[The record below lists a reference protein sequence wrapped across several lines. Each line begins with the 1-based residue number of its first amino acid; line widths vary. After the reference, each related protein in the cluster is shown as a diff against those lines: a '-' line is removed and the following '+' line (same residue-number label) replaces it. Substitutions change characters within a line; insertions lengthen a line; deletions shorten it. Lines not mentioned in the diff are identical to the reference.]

1 MVRQRSEP
9 LQREPTAIT
18 AATMATTTTTA
29 ATATPTAI
37 GSAQIS
43 IRIDARPVC
52 GRWFGQFL
60 PPSVRR
66 LDASLSLKANLAVG
80 RSLPQVALVTEFESF
95 RSAFGVVHQSAFVE
109 EAAPLTYW
117 CPFGQL
123 CATEGFDL
131 MSDAVL
137 EGLSDYKTAGLP

>member
-1 MVRQRSEP
+1 MVGPNVGELPATLNTTFRQRDCIPERGTEDRRAEKTLP
-9 LQREPTAIT
+9 A
-18 AATMATTTTTA
+18 
-29 ATATPTAI
+29 
-37 GSAQIS
+37 
-43 IRIDARPVC
+43 
-52 GRWFGQFL
+52 L

-95 RSAFGVVHQSAFVE
+95 RSAFSVVHQSAFVE

-117 CPFGQL
+117 GSFGQL

-137 EGLSDYKTAGLP
+137 EGALTTGQRAFHEVEPRLLPNTPMAWESL